1 MTPVEQYFSYAE
13 TALAA
18 YGVDLVAGG
27 INSREYTRIGMG
39 SQQAAKFND
48 RWLVLSQSS
57 FNLNGFS
64 AVLLQNRETG
74 EKVLTIRGTNDPMDW
89 ATDLVNIANFGTVL
103 GMPQYYSLEAYY
115 AQLVSTGL
123 LGANEQM
130 TVTGHSLGGF
140 LAQAFVARHDAVVS
154 AAYTFNAPG
163 MGGSWAQALEFLGI
177 TDASASNARIVNVR
191 ASDGLSATA
200 GLGQMLGSVQQVRI
214 EAGAVPTPMCWA

>member
-57 FNLNGFS
+57 FNINGFS

-103 GMPQYYSLEAYY
+103 GMPQYHSLEAYH
-115 AQLVSTGL
+115 AQLVSAGL

-140 LAQAFVARHDAVVS
+140 LAQAFVARHPVNPTAGRKRRPETTLS
-154 AAYTFNAPG
+154 IAPNCA
-163 MGGSWAQALEFLGI
+163 W
-177 TDASASNARIVNVR
+177 TRARRRSGHKNT
-191 ASDGLSATA
+191 AATA
-200 GLGQMLGSVQQVRI
+200 TATANANGQR
-214 EAGAVPTPMCWA
+214 PTCAAAI

>member
-64 AVLLQNRETG
+64 AVLLQNSETG
-74 EKVLTIRGTNDPMDW
+74 EKVLAIRGTNDPMDL
-89 ATDLVNIANFGTVL
+89 ATDLINIANFGTVL

-123 LGANEQM
+123 LGVNEQIA
-130 TVTGHSLGGF
+130 VTGHSLGGF
-140 LAQAFVARHDAVVS
+140 LAQAFVARQEAVG
-154 AAYTFNAPG
+154 AGHP
-163 MGGSWAQALEFLGI
+163 
-177 TDASASNARIVNVR
+177 VNP
-191 ASDGLSATA
+191 TA
-200 GLGQMLGSVQQVRI
+200 GRKTRPETTLSIAPNCAWTRARRRSVHKNTATNGQR
-214 EAGAVPTPMCWA
+214 PTCAAAI

>member
-89 ATDLVNIANFGTVL
+89 ATDLINIALFGTVL
-103 GMPQYYSLEAYY
+103 AMPQYYSLEAYY
-115 AQLVSTGL
+115 AQMISAGL
-123 LGANEQM
+123 LGVNEQI

-140 LAQAFVARHDAVVS
+140 LAQAVARHPVNP
-154 AAYTFNAPG
+154 AAGRKRRPETTLSIAPNCA
-163 MGGSWAQALEFLGI
+163 W
-177 TDASASNARIVNVR
+177 TRARRRSHPRNT
-191 ASDGLSATA
+191 ATTTTATA
-200 GLGQMLGSVQQVRI
+200 TATATGQR
-214 EAGAVPTPMCWA
+214 PTCAAAI